1 MNKTTAETSDADDW
15 LTPLLVRDAHGDP
28 SPQQDAAFVAQ
39 VMGQLLEPADALAKP
54 QKPRVNTNLTRERGM
69 LLGFQMLVVVFLCA
83 AAPSLMQAWL
93 HIAQTPMDPAAWQTP
108 HVWGFVLGLGMLA
121 YGVHELT
128 RLPDDA
134 VA

>member
-15 LTPLLVRDAHGDP
+15 LTPLLVQDAHGDP
-28 SPQQDAAFVAQ
+28 SPPQDAAFVAQ
-39 VMGQLLEPADALAKP
+39 VLARLDVPPAAHVKPPMPKVHTALA
-54 QKPRVNTNLTRERGM
+54 QGRGL

-108 HVWGFVLGLGMLA
+108 HVWGFVLGLGMLV

>member
-54 QKPRVNTNLTRERGM
+54 QKPRVNTNLTRERVM
-69 LLGFQMLVVVFLCA
+69 LLGFQLIMVVLIVIS
-83 AAPSLMQAWL
+83 APTAVQAWL
-93 HIAQTPMDPAAWQTP
+93 EVAKAPMDMTAWYDQKL
-108 HVWGFVLGLGMLA
+108 WGFALGLSMMF
-121 YGVHELT
+121 YGSYELLNT
-128 RLPDDA
+128 PE
-134 VA
+134 

>member
-93 HIAQTPMDPAAWQTP
+93 HIAQTSMDPAAWQTP
-108 HVWGFVLGLGMLA
+108 HVWGFVLGLGMLV

>member
-93 HIAQTPMDPAAWQTP
+93 HIAQTSMDPACVGLCA
-108 HVWGFVLGLGMLA
+108 GLGHAGLWRA
-121 YGVHELT
+121 
-128 RLPDDA
+128 
-134 VA
+134 